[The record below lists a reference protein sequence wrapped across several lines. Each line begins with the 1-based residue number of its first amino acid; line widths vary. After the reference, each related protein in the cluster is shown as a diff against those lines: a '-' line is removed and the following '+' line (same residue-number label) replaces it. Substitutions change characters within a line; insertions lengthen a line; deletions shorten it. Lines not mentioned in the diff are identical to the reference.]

1 MKIIRTFVCSAALAT
16 AGAGLAVAQDAE
28 GGFQLPEQCMSGA
41 AMESG
46 GHAGHGTS
54 AGEDSAGM
62 DMGTSMEGMGM
73 DMESMTE
80 AQRANMERM
89 METMPAM
96 HRGMMNEDP
105 DIAFACG
112 MIAHHQGAIDMAE
125 VQLEYGEDEWLREL
139 AQTIIDA
146 QEKEIEEMT
155 EWLADNAN

>member
-1 MKIIRTFVCSAALAT
+1 MKIIKTFVCSVALFTAT
-16 AGAGLAVAQDAE
+16 AGFAVAQDGE
-28 GGFQLPEQCMSGA
+28 SGFQLPEQCTSSM
-41 AMESG
+41 AMQNG
-46 GHAGHGTS
+46 GHAGMSGSDDSS
-54 AGEDSAGM
+54 AGAEQPGM
-62 DMGTSMEGMGM
+62 GMGMGM

-96 HRGMMNEDP
+96 HEGMMNEDP

-146 QEKEIEEMT
+146 QEKEIDEMT
-155 EWLADNAN
+155 QWLADNAN